1 MCTGYRLFFSFIVLS
16 FYRFIDIVKF
26 VVKPT
31 IFLLCLLPAAYLI
44 YGVYLAFTGGE
55 NLLGP
60 DPAQY
65 LSLQT
70 GEWAI
75 RLLIA
80 SLAIT
85 PLRYLLNMP
94 SLFRF
99 RRMIGLYAYFYVCL
113 HLVVFLWFLLGWDF
127 SALGREIA
135 ERPYITIGFSA
146 FVLLTPLAATS
157 FNAAQRKLGRNWK
170 RLHRLT
176 YACAILACL
185 HVIWIVRSSYFD
197 AVLYGGLVLVL
208 LSYRVLRKNSQAVR
222 KFTFFPPKQARA

>member
-1 MCTGYRLFFSFIVLS
+1 M
-16 FYRFIDIVKF
+16 KF
-26 VVKPT
+26 LVKPAV
-31 IFLLCLLPAAYLI
+31 FLLCLLPAAWLI
-44 YGVYLAFTGGE
+44 YGVYLAFSGGE

-60 DPAQY
+60 DPAQF

-99 RRMIGLYAYFYVCL
+99 RRMIGLYAYFYVFL
-113 HLVVFLWFLLGWDF
+113 HLIVFLWFLLGWDF
-127 SALGREIA
+127 SAVGREIS
-135 ERPYITIGFSA
+135 ERPYITIGFAA

-170 RLHRLT
+170 RLHRLS
-176 YACAILACL
+176 YACAILACM

-197 AVLYGGLVLVL
+197 AVLYGGLTLVFL
-208 LSYRVLRKNSQAVR
+208 GYRVLRKYSVAVQR
-222 KFTFFPPKQARA
+222 FTFFPPKQRAA

>member
-1 MCTGYRLFFSFIVLS
+1 MSRL
-16 FYRFIDIVKF
+16 
-26 VVKPT
+26 VKPV
-31 IFLLCLLPAAYLI
+31 IFLLCLWPAAYLA
-44 YGVYLAFTGGE
+44 YAVYLAFTGGE

-60 DPAQY
+60 DPAEF
-65 LSLQT
+65 LALET

-85 PLRYLLNMP
+85 PLRYLLNAP
-94 SLFRF
+94 VLFRY
-99 RRMIGLYAYFYVCL
+99 RRMIGVYAWFYVCL
-113 HLVVFLWFLLGWDF
+113 HLLVFLWFLLGWQW
-127 SALGREIA
+127 GNIGTEIS

-176 YACAILACL
+176 YVCATLACL

-197 AVLYGGLVLVL
+197 AVLYSGLVLVL
-208 LSYRVLRKNSQAVR
+208 LGYRLLRKYVPAVQ
-222 KFTFFPPKQARA
+222 KFTFFPPKQRAA

>member
-1 MCTGYRLFFSFIVLS
+1 
-16 FYRFIDIVKF
+16 VKF
-26 VVKPT
+26 LVKPAV
-31 IFLLCLLPAAYLI
+31 FLLCLLPAAWLI
-44 YGVYLAFTGGE
+44 YGVYLAFSGGE
-55 NLLGP
+55 NLLWP
-60 DPAQY
+60 DPAQF

-99 RRMIGLYAYFYVCL
+99 RRMIGLYAYFYVFL
-113 HLVVFLWFLLGWDF
+113 HLIVFLWFLLGWDF
-127 SALGREIA
+127 SAVGREIS
-135 ERPYITIGFSA
+135 ERPYITIGFAA

-170 RLHRLT
+170 RLHRLS
-176 YACAILACL
+176 YACAILACM

-197 AVLYGGLVLVL
+197 AVLYGGLTLVFL
-208 LSYRVLRKNSQAVR
+208 GYRVLRKYSVAVQR
-222 KFTFFPPKQARA
+222 FTFFPPKQRAA

>member
-1 MCTGYRLFFSFIVLS
+1 
-16 FYRFIDIVKF
+16 VKF
-26 VVKPT
+26 LVKPAV
-31 IFLLCLLPAAYLI
+31 FLLCLLPAAWLI
-44 YGVYLAFTGGE
+44 YGVYLAFSGGE

-60 DPAQY
+60 DPAQF

-99 RRMIGLYAYFYVCL
+99 RRMIGLYAYFYVFL
-113 HLVVFLWFLLGWDF
+113 HLIVFLWFLLGWDF
-127 SALGREIA
+127 SAVGREIS
-135 ERPYITIGFSA
+135 ERPYITIGFAA
-146 FVLLTPLAATS
+146 FVLLTPLAVTS

-170 RLHRLT
+170 RLHRLS
-176 YACAILACL
+176 YACAILACM

-197 AVLYGGLVLVL
+197 AVLYGGLTLVFL
-208 LSYRVLRKNSQAVR
+208 GYRVLRKYSVAVQR
-222 KFTFFPPKQARA
+222 FTFFPPKQRAA

>member
-1 MCTGYRLFFSFIVLS
+1 MKTVIKPFI
-16 FYRFIDIVKF
+16 FI
-26 VVKPT
+26 
-31 IFLLCLLPAAYLI
+31 LCLLPAGYLI

-65 LSLQT
+65 LSLET

-85 PLRYLLNMP
+85 PLRWLLNMP

-99 RRMIGLYAYFYVCL
+99 RRMIGLYAYFYVFL
-113 HLVVFLWFLLGWDF
+113 HLIVFVWFLLGWDF
-127 SALGREIA
+127 SAVGREIS
-135 ERPYITIGFSA
+135 ERPYITIGFAA
-146 FVLLTPLAATS
+146 FVMLTPLAATS

-176 YACAILACL
+176 YVCAILACL

-197 AVLYGGLVLVL
+197 AVLYGGLVVL
-208 LSYRVLRKNSQAVR
+208 LLAYRILRSKSRAVQ
-222 KFTFFPPKQARA
+222 KFTFFPPKPARA

>member
-1 MCTGYRLFFSFIVLS
+1 M
-16 FYRFIDIVKF
+16 KF
-26 VVKPT
+26 LAKPAV
-31 IFLLCLLPAAYLI
+31 FLLCALPALSLAYA
-44 YGVYLAFTGGE
+44 VYLAFTGGE

-65 LSLQT
+65 LALET

-75 RLLIA
+75 RLLVL

-113 HLVVFLWFLLGWDF
+113 HLLVFLWFLLGWQW
-127 SALGREIA
+127 SALGTEIA
-135 ERPYITIGFSA
+135 DRPYITIGFTA

-157 FNAAQRKLGRNWK
+157 FNAAQRKLGRRWK
-170 RLHRLT
+170 QLHRLV
-176 YACAILACL
+176 YACGIVAVM

-197 AVLYGGLVLVL
+197 AVLYGGLVALFL
-208 LSYRVLRKNSQAVR
+208 GYRLLRKYSKPVQ
-222 KFTFFPPKQARA
+222 KFTFFPPKPRKA

>member
-1 MCTGYRLFFSFIVLS
+1 MLKNLIKPVIFI
-16 FYRFIDIVKF
+16 
-26 VVKPT
+26 
-31 IFLLCLLPAAYLI
+31 LCLLPAAYLI
-44 YGVYLAFTGGE
+44 YAVYLAFNGGE

-65 LSLQT
+65 LSLET

-80 SLAIT
+80 SLAIS
-85 PLRYLLNMP
+85 PLRYLFNLP

-113 HLVVFLWFLLGWDF
+113 HLLVFLWFLLGWQW
-127 SALGREIA
+127 GNIGIEIA
-135 ERPYITIGFSA
+135 ERPFITIGFVA
-146 FVLLTPLAATS
+146 FLLLTPLAATS

-170 RLHRLT
+170 KLHRLT
-176 YACAILACL
+176 YAVSILAVL

-208 LSYRVLRKNSQAVR
+208 LGYRLLRKYSPFVQQFSFI
-222 KFTFFPPKQARA
+222 K